1 MVWLPPVSL
10 IAVVVMLAVA
20 TPPTFTRMGGAMRGE
35 PALKSTVPVGSTPLS
50 VGVTVA
56 VRVTGPVLGSP
67 NVEGFGVSAVMVV
80 VVARGVTVW
89 VTLADVLPAKL
100 ASLL

>member
-1 MVWLPPVSL
+1 MVWKPPVSL

-20 TPPTFTRMGGAMRGE
+20 TPPTLTSVPVPMTAA
-35 PALKSTVPVGSTPLS
+35 PSLKSTVDRGSAPLGDS
-50 VGVTVA
+50 VD
-56 VRVTGPVLGSP
+56 LGGRRISTKKRWP

-89 VTLADVLPAKL
+89 VTLADVLAVKL
-100 ASLL
+100 VSLL

>member
-20 TPPTFTRMGGAMRGE
+20 TPPTLRREEGRVGVE
-35 PALKSTVPVGSTPLS
+35 PSLKSTVPVGRTPLS
-50 VGVTVA
+50 DGATVA
-56 VRVTGPVLGSP
+56 VRVTGPVVGSP
-67 NVEGFGVSAVMVV
+67 NVEGFGVSAVIVV
-80 VVARGVTVW
+80 VVVRGVIVW

>member
-1 MVWLPPVSL
+1 MVWLPGFNL

-20 TPPTFTRMGGAMRGE
+20 TPRTFISVPVPMTVA
-35 PALKSTVPVGSTPLS
+35 PSLKSTVPVGSTPLTD
-50 VGVTVA
+50 GVTVA

-67 NVEGFGVSAVMVV
+67 NVLGFGASTVMVV

-89 VTLADVLPAKL
+89 VTLADVLAAKL
-100 ASLL
+100 VSLL

>member
-10 IAVVVMLAVA
+10 IGVVVVLAVA
-20 TPPTFTRMGGAMRGE
+20 TPRTLTSGAVPMTVE
-35 PALKSTVPVGSTPLS
+35 PSLKSTVPVGSTPLS

-67 NVEGFGVSAVMVV
+67 NVLGFGASTVMVV

-89 VTLADVLPAKL
+89 VTLADVLAAKL
-100 ASLL
+100 VSLL